1 MTLTKRWSVL
11 VTEEPLSG
19 RLVPMPKFPD
29 SSDFTP
35 AGCITPVA
43 CMLAIV
49 ACPTS
54 ARPGETGRFLRMCV
68 PGQPPRRVPADS
80 GAFLFRLCPVERVH
94 ARSVARRTIP
104 VPHVFCPVRPFR
116 RSGSCPELTFLSS
129 REEVRTRRA

>member
-49 ACPTS
+49 ACPTP
-54 ARPGETGRFLRMCV
+54 ARPGETVDSCGCV
-68 PGQPPRRVPADS
+68 FWGSHPGASLPIRVRSCS
-80 GAFLFRLCPVERVH
+80 GCAQLSECM
-94 ARSVARRTIP
+94 
-104 VPHVFCPVRPFR
+104 HV
-116 RSGSCPELTFLSS
+116 LS
-129 REEVRTRRA
+129 REGQSLCLMCSARCAPLGGAVHVLN